1 LKLFGFDFSDW
12 SCSCDFSGFLSF
24 YFSWFFLCI
33 VLSFLNFLCHTQS
46 MLLSDSHISYAG
58 ITLLNISF
66 EGIFFLRFKELPI
79 FQFNISLIELR
90 IYFQYILT
98 LLRDLII
105 FLPIL
110 CYECL
115 GYDFNIRVYLIL
127 YCCAVFI
134 LYTSGNLRLKFFV
147 QYCGC

>member
-1 LKLFGFDFSDW
+1 
-12 SCSCDFSGFLSF
+12 
-24 YFSWFFLCI
+24 
-33 VLSFLNFLCHTQS
+33 

-66 EGIFFLRFKELPI
+66 EGIFFLRFKE
-79 FQFNISLIELR
+79 
-90 IYFQYILT
+90 
-98 LLRDLII
+98 
-105 FLPIL
+105 LPIL

-134 LYTSGNLRLKFFV
+134 LYTSGNLGLKFFV
-147 QYCGC
+147 QYCVC